1 MNKTDKQAISLLC
14 AFACLMLASV
24 VMPSYAASVIEQT
37 QTQTDII
44 LSSEH
49 SFEQCT
55 IGSVINIY
63 DDN

>member
-14 AFACLMLASV
+14 AFTCLMLASV
-24 VMPSYAASVIEQT
+24 VMPSYAASVIE

>member
-24 VMPSYAASVIEQT
+24 VMPSYAAPAIE

-55 IGSVINIY
+55 IGSAINIY

>member
-24 VMPSYAASVIEQT
+24 VLPSYAAPLDTET
-37 QTQTDII
+37 AADKI
-44 LSSEH
+44 LSSAD

-55 IGSVINIY
+55 IGSIIIL
-63 DDN
+63 

>member
-37 QTQTDII
+37 QTDII